1 MAEKFSLKW
10 NDYISNVTKKFS
22 SLRNEDDFYDVTL
35 VSSDKRQVSAHKVV
49 LSSCSDYF
57 KTVLKNNN
65 KTSNTILCLENIYFE
80 ELNQMLDYVYNGE
93 VSIDEDKLTRF
104 LTIAQRF
111 QLEGL
116 LSVSDGSEEYQREQ
130 EESTYVSEVNQQQNE
145 THFLSKIEDVE
156 DKLKSHVTKEKIIF
170 SSEKFHNIEELNE
183 KIKEN
188 ILRLEGT
195 KRCKCKICNKLSRDF
210 TDAQKHVEI
219 HFDGLSFPCQS
230 CGKTFRSRN
239 ALRQHKYIYTQCNK
253 TLF

>member
-65 KTSNTILCLENIYFE
+65 KTSNTILCLENIYFD
-80 ELNQMLDYVYNGE
+80 ELNHMLDYVYNGE
-93 VSIDEDKLTRF
+93 VSIDEDKLDRF

-116 LSVSDGSEEYQREQ
+116 ISDGSTEYQTEQ
-130 EESTYVSEVNQQQNE
+130 ERTAYTSGVIQQQKAE
-145 THFLSKIEDVE
+145 PFLSEIEVVE
-156 DKLKSHVTKEKIIF
+156 DKLKTPVGKEQIIV
-170 SSEKFHNIEELNE
+170 SSEDFHSIEELDE
-183 KIKEN
+183 RLKDHV
-188 ILRLEGT
+188 LRVEGT
-195 KRCKCKICNKLSRDF
+195 KKYECTICNKLSKDI
-210 TDAQKHVEI
+210 TDAKRHVEV
-219 HFDGLSFPCQS
+219 HFDGLCFPCQT

-239 ALRQHKYIYTQCNK
+239 ALKKHKWLTKCN
-253 TLF
+253 